1 MSALITD
8 EMLDTYAIAGSYD
21 DIAGKIKARY
31 TGLLDRASRYR
42 HAQPS
47 LDDPRW
53 PALVRA
59 FNQ

>member
-1 MSALITD
+1 MADLITD
-8 EMLDTYAIAGSYD
+8 EMLAAYAVSGTYA
-21 DIAGKIKARY
+21 DIAQKIKERY
-31 TGLLDRASRYR
+31 TGLLDRVALYR

-59 FNQ
+59 FR